1 MQIILPAIRGTALIE
16 GTCMVMKE
24 YQEGFIFSNVR
35 GMIFV
40 VLTVTCQITSPVLLH
55 F

>member
-16 GTCMVMKE
+16 GACMVMKE
-24 YQEGFIFSNVR
+24 YQVGFIFSTVT
-35 GMIFV
+35 GMILV
-40 VLTVTCQITSPVLLH
+40 VLTVVCQIASLLLN